1 MHAPL
6 VTKSPGIVL
15 YSEPQVTGSRW
26 QMVSETWSGFV
37 SAINAPKCQHVTRLP
52 LANPRPGA
60 CVSPDFAEE
69 PDTCVQL
76 ARSARLPAFKSS
88 HRQLPLRVLNK

>member
-1 MHAPL
+1 MQAPL
-6 VTKSPGIVL
+6 VTKSPGMVL
-15 YSEPQVTGSRW
+15 CSEPQVTGSWW

-37 SAINAPKCQHVTRLP
+37 SAINAPKCQHVTTLP
-52 LANPRPGA
+52 LANSRPGA

-69 PDTCVQL
+69 PGTCVQL
-76 ARSARLPAFKSS
+76 AHSARLPTFKPS

>member
-6 VTKSPGIVL
+6 VTKSPGIML
-15 YSEPQVTGSRW
+15 CSEPQVTGSRW

-37 SAINAPKCQHVTRLP
+37 SAINAPECQHVTRLP